1 MWHFSGLAPGFVPQG
16 SDQGGDFAMFVT
28 IQIGRYLSVQGRLVR
43 RLPGGLAAVRVGA
56 QVFVG
61 RPVPRAEENRAA

>member
-1 MWHFSGLAPGFVPQG
+1 
-16 SDQGGDFAMFVT
+16 MFLT
-28 IQIGRYLSVQGRLVR
+28 IQIGQYLSVQGRLVR

-61 RPVPRAEENRAA
+61 RPVARIEPAHAA